1 MKVAIVYWSGTGN
14 TENIMNL
21 VKKGVEQAGAQ
32 ADVYMPWDFEPSMM
46 DQYTNFAFGSPAMG
60 DEQLETEDFQPMW
73 DSIADKLSGKN
84 VVLFGSYNWN
94 SGEYMD
100 LWAQDAVRL
109 GCNLVADGLAILDS
123 PEPGSDEEQAAIAL
137 GVAIARA
144 QPPHGTC
151 DKSIS
156 SSGRALFPPL
166 QQRHENTKQ

>member
-32 ADVYMPWDFEPSMM
+32 ADVYMP
-46 DQYTNFAFGSPAMG
+46 
-60 DEQLETEDFQPMW
+60 W

-144 QPPHGTC
+144 
-151 DKSIS
+151 
-156 SSGRALFPPL
+156 
-166 QQRHENTKQ
+166 

>member
-73 DSIADKLSGKN
+73 DSIADKLSGKKCGAFW
-84 VVLFGSYNWN
+84 LLQLEQRRIHGPLGS
-94 SGEYMD
+94 GCCP
-100 LWAQDAVRL
+100 LRL
-109 GCNLVADGLAILDS
+109 
-123 PEPGSDEEQAAIAL
+123 Q
-137 GVAIARA
+137 
-144 QPPHGTC
+144 
-151 DKSIS
+151 
-156 SSGRALFPPL
+156 SGR
-166 QQRHENTKQ
+166 

>member
-32 ADVYMPWDFEPSMM
+32 ADVYMPWDFEPRLM

-144 QPPHGTC
+144 
-151 DKSIS
+151 
-156 SSGRALFPPL
+156 
-166 QQRHENTKQ
+166 